1 MTGAKHHKAVYGF
14 PECETQARA
23 LAEAL
28 RCPYFLVGLHTFPD
42 RESLV
47 RIEQG
52 ADDAILFRPLHHPNA
67 KIFEVI
73 QAASALRGLGAERI
87 TLVAPYLPYMRQDK
101 VFHPGEALSQKV
113 FSDVIIPWIDGL
125 ITVEPHLH
133 RSRTMKSVFPG
144 LEGIALSGALPL
156 ADYFRD
162 RGIEKNTLV
171 IGPDEEAHHIARP
184 FAERLGLEWTTAL
197 KKRSGDRNVKVILEG
212 AALEGRP
219 VLIIDDV
226 ISTGMT
232 VIGCARAALEA
243 GAASVSAAVVHAL
256 YDEQAAKAFKAA
268 GIAPVVSTDSIP
280 HPSSHIA
287 LAPYLAEVLS

>member
-1 MTGAKHHKAVYGF
+1 MSGAKHHKAVYGF

-23 LAEAL
+23 LAAVL
-28 RCPYFLVGLHTFPD
+28 RCPYFSVALHTFPD
-42 RESLV
+42 RETLV

-52 ADDAILFRPLHHPNA
+52 ADNAILFRPLHHPNA

-73 QAASALRGLGAERI
+73 QAASAVRDLAAGRI

-101 VFHPGEALSQKV
+101 VFRKGEALSQKI
-113 FSDVIIPWIDGL
+113 FAGVISPWIDRL

-133 RSRTMKSVFPG
+133 RSHTMESIFPG
-144 LEGIALSGALPL
+144 LKGSALSGAVPL
-156 ADYFRD
+156 AAYFKGQ
-162 RGIEKNTLV
+162 GIEKNTLV
-171 IGPDEEAHHIARP
+171 IGPDEEAFHIARP
-184 FAERLGLEWTTAL
+184 FAESLGLDWITAL
-197 KKRSGDRNVKVILEG
+197 KKRHGDRDIKVTLEG
-212 AALEGRP
+212 AALTGRP

-243 GAASVSAAVVHAL
+243 GAASVSAAAVHTL

-268 GIAPVVSTDSIP
+268 GIAPVISTDSIP
-280 HPSSHIA
+280 HRSNA
-287 LAPYLAEVLS
+287 VVLAPYLAEALR

>member
-1 MTGAKHHKAVYGF
+1 MSGAKHHKAVYGF
-14 PECETQARA
+14 PECKTQAYA

-28 RCPYFLVGLHTFPD
+28 RCPYFSIGLHTFPD

-47 RIEQG
+47 RIEQE

-67 KIFEVI
+67 KMFEVI

-101 VFHPGEALSQKV
+101 VFHAGEALSQKV

-144 LEGIALSGALPL
+144 LEGTAISGALPL
-156 ADYFRD
+156 ADYFKD
-162 RGIEKNTLV
+162 RGIEKHTLV

-184 FAERLGLEWTTAL
+184 FAESLGLEWTTAL
-197 KKRSGDRNVKVILEG
+197 KKRSGDRDVNVTLEG
-212 AALEGRP
+212 VNLKGRP

-232 VIGCARAALEA
+232 VIGCTKAVLEA

-256 YDEQAAKAFKAA
+256 YDEEAGKAFKAA
-268 GIAPVVSTDSIP
+268 GMTPVISTDSIP
-280 HPSSHIA
+280 HPSNRVV